1 MLLYGARQMSRFQK
15 GDLVYITP
23 WIDDTRLAI
32 IKVEITS
39 YVYEVVHLDQ
49 RAQNA
54 PTYHINALVP
64 IDSWPTH
71 KRRLTNS

>member
-1 MLLYGARQMSRFQK
+1 MSGLQK

-23 WIDDTRLAI
+23 WFDDTRLAI
-32 IKVEITS
+32 IKVATTS
-39 YVYEVVHLDQ
+39 CVYEVIHLDQ
-49 RAQNA
+49 RTQNA

>member
-1 MLLYGARQMSRFQK
+1 MSGLQK
-15 GDLVYITP
+15 GDLVYVTP
-23 WIDDTRLAI
+23 WFDDTRLAI
-32 IKVEITS
+32 IKVATTS
-39 YVYEVVHLDQ
+39 CVYEVIHLDQ
-49 RAQNA
+49 RTQNA

>member
-1 MLLYGARQMSRFQK
+1 MSRFQK

-39 YVYEVVHLDQ
+39 YVYEVIHLDQ

-64 IDSWPTH
+64 IDSWPPPW
-71 KRRLTNS
+71 KRPLTTA